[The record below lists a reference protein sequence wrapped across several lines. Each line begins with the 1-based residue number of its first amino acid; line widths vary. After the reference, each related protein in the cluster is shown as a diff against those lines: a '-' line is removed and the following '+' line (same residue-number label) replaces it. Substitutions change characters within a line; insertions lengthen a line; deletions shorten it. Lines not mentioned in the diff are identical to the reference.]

1 MARYLFTN
9 RQPLQITVS
18 EKRYESEKKKMA
30 EIYFTLPFFSVYL
43 FLSNHAECFKTV
55 LVQKIYLLA
64 VTAHSSLEK
73 KNKNKQLLAEKVRRE
88 TKFTHTGFPKKRR
101 L

>member
-1 MARYLFTN
+1 M
-9 RQPLQITVS
+9 
-18 EKRYESEKKKMA
+18 
-30 EIYFTLPFFSVYL
+30 PFFSVYL

-88 TKFTHTGFPKKRR
+88 TKFTHTGFPPKKTPVFLKWKGISDLLSDEREDKKK
-101 L
+101 